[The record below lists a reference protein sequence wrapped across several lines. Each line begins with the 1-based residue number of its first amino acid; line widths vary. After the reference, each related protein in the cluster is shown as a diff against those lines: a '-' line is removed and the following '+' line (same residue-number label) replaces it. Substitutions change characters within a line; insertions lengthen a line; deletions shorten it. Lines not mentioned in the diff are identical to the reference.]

1 MTSVAI
7 RYYGARRTERFARG
21 NRGVLSPAP
30 VGRLD
35 SLLNALDRADSLPDL
50 ELTGARPH
58 ALKGD
63 HNGFL
68 ALGLSGNWR
77 LDRRFNDADA

>member
-1 MTSVAI
+1 MAFVAI
-7 RYYGARRTERFARG
+7 RYYGARRTERFARV
-21 NRGVLSPAP
+21 NRRVLSPAP

-35 SLLNALDRADSLPDL
+35 SLLNDLDGADSLPDL

-68 ALGLSGNWR
+68 APELSGNWR
-77 LDRRFNDADA
+77 LDCRFEDGDA

>member
-1 MTSVAI
+1 MASVAI
-7 RYYGARRTERFARG
+7 RYYGARRIELFARG
-21 NRGVLSPAP
+21 NQGVLSPAP

-35 SLLNALDRADSLPDL
+35 SLLNDLDRADSLPEL

-68 ALGLSGNWR
+68 VPELSGNWR
-77 LDRRFNDADA
+77 LDCRFEDGDA